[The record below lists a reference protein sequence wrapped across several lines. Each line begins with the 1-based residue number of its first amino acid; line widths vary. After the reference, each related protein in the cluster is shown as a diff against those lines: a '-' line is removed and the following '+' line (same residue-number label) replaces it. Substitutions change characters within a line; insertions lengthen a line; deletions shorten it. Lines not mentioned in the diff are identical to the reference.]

1 MTLTTKSNVKFTTGE
16 NTGDPKS
23 VGKVVE
29 QLKAF
34 NWVDLTHSFGPES
47 PRFPSFARP
56 EFKTIFTHSDG
67 FYVKQYTF
75 PGQFGT
81 HIDPPIH
88 FDEHQDKYVENFSL
102 KELVLPLVVIDN
114 SAAAKKSPDSSLS
127 VNDIKEWEKKHGK
140 IPANSFVALRTDW
153 SKRWPS
159 QEKFENLDDK
169 KQAHYPGWDLD
180 ALKFIYEQRGVTANG
195 HETFDTDTAVKQE
208 HGLVGEYY
216 VLSHGHYQVEL
227 LDNLDLVPAT
237 GAYIFIS
244 VPKAEEAPGFP
255 VRAFAVVPR

>member
-1 MTLTTKSNVKFTTGE
+1 MTTTTSANTKFTS
-16 NTGDPKS
+16 KISKSQS
-23 VGKVVE
+23 VGEVVE
-29 QLKAF
+29 KLKLF

-47 PRFPSFARP
+47 PRFPSFACP

-67 FYVKQYTF
+67 FYVKEYTF

-102 KELVLPLVVIDN
+102 KELVLPLVVIDHSN
-114 SAAAKKSPDSSLS
+114 EAKNNADSSLS
-127 VNDIKEWEKKHGK
+127 VNDIKEWEKKNGK
-140 IPANSFVALRTDW
+140 IPENSFVALRTDW

-180 ALKFIYEQRGVTANG
+180 ALKFIYEQRSASANG
-195 HETFDTDTAVKQE
+195 HENFDTDTAVKQE
-208 HGLVGEYY
+208 HGLIGEYY
-216 VLSHGHYQVEL
+216 VLSHNHYQVEL
-227 LDNLDLVPAT
+227 LANLDLVPAT
-237 GAYIFIS
+237 GSYIFIS
-244 VPKAEEAPGFP
+244 VPKAEKAPGFP
-255 VRAFAVVPR
+255 VRAFAVLPD